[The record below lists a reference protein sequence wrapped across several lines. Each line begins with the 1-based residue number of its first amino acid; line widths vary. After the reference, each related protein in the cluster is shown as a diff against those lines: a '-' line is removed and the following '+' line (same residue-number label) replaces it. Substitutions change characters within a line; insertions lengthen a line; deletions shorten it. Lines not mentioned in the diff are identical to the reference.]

1 MSTVDGVVKGPDAHG
16 VVQGD
21 GGAVDRM
28 AGDAGSNRLE
38 GHAALN
44 LYFGGAGNDTFIIAD
59 KFAVAGG
66 DVNKVSTVFLDQTSY
81 VNDFHG
87 AGTSTGEQDFI
98 AFQDY
103 LPGSLTLNHTGV
115 SGSGGDAV
123 LYYYS
128 VQDVQGNTHNVIV
141 NSLNGNPL
149 SQGDFNFV
157 GLTV

>member
-28 AGDAGSNRLE
+28 AGDSGSNRLE
-38 GHAALN
+38 GHATLN

-66 DVNKVSTVFLDQTSY
+66 AVNHSTTVFDEQTSY

-103 LPGSLTLNHTGV
+103 LPGSLTLDHTGK
-115 SGSGGDAV
+115 SGTPGAV
-123 LYYYS
+123 LYYYE
-128 VQDVQGNTHNVIV
+128 VTDVAGNIHNVIV

-149 SQGDFNFV
+149 GAGDFNFV